1 MNVPDITNT
10 SGRCVMDFPEAFK
23 FIEDTA
29 PDKKTHHPKCSYR
42 QAGMLCDCSI
52 IWAEY
57 HKRRANGAEE
67 RERVLREALEWQ
79 PITPENLPKSGDEI
93 YRAAGDRPNDVADVM
108 AECGE
113 YDAVEL
119 YHRYGFTHF
128 RPINPPAAPE
138 QPDLSE
144 VRDMARRSGPNS
156 HFCKYPD

>member
-1 MNVPDITNT
+1 VTVSGNGGNSMKAADGVQIAERYTAQYAFTMAYKNT
-10 SGRCVMDFPEAFK
+10 WPREYVK
-23 FIEDTA
+23 QLIEDL
-29 PDKKTHHPKCSYR
+29 SR
-42 QAGMLCDCSI
+42 
-52 IWAEY
+52 
-57 HKRRANGAEE
+57 AEE

-119 YHRYGFTHF
+119 YHGYGFTHF

-138 QPDLSE
+138 QLAL
-144 VRDMARRSGPNS
+144 R
-156 HFCKYPD
+156 F